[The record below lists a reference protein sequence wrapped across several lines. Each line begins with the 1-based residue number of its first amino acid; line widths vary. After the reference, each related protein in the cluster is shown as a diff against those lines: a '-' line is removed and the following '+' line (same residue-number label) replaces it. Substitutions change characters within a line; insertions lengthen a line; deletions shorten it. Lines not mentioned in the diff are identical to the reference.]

1 MQLKHGRRHLCKH
14 DAEPL
19 CHVCGILLN
28 IGSGKTLEIENYRW
42 EKIKNP
48 TCVMCHNMGGAL
60 FLRSISDDLGII
72 ETNRKISCQRFRL
85 SSTEYTEVRTKQY
98 FEAPME
104 ADLLAMA
111 LVSQHLQFI
120 DLIL

>member
-14 DAEPL
+14 DADPL

-60 FLRSISDDLGII
+60 FYVAFRTIWKLLKRTEKYLVNVSGFRVLSTRKFAPNSILKHPWRP
-72 ETNRKISCQRFRL
+72 TYWQWHWCY
-85 SSTEYTEVRTKQY
+85 STYN
-98 FEAPME
+98 
-104 ADLLAMA
+104 LL
-111 LVSQHLQFI
+111 I
-120 DLIL
+120 